1 MLKTTSLLIIAA
13 TSLLSAQ
20 AAFASTEPAS
30 TATTSTGVCFNVM
43 SQGTDGV
50 DRFQAKMAKLQ
61 AERAGIS
68 TADCVPAKIYLNVG
82 SNGTEGVDHFQEKF
96 VSLQLEDNAHA
107 TPATVS
113 LNMASNGTDGVDRFD
128 SRMRQLATQ

>member
-13 TSLLSAQ
+13 TSLLFTQ
-20 AAFASTEPAS
+20 AAFANTQSVSAGS
-30 TATTSTGVCFNVM
+30 CFSAF

-50 DRFQAKMAKLQ
+50 DRFQEKMAKHQ
-61 AERAGIS
+61 AARAGI
-68 TADCVPAKIYLNVG
+68 TVTDCTPAQIYLNVG
-82 SNGTEGVDHFQEKF
+82 SNGTDGVDRFQEKF
-96 VSLQLEDNAHA
+96 VTLATPAEA

-128 SRMRQLATQ
+128 SRMRQLATE